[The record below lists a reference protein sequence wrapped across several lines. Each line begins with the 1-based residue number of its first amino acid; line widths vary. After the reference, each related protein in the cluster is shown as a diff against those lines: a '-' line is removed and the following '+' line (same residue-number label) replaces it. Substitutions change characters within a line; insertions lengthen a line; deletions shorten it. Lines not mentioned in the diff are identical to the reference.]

1 MKKMFVLFTFLFQ
14 ITFIAFFTKSEA
26 QNIKGFDT
34 RVGEIIQTE
43 IIPSLTGARDIGGC
57 IVTKTGRIVIAA
69 GASDIKQNH
78 PFKIAVTDDGGK
90 TVRPVFTMKPETPE
104 VTYHTVGLAYD
115 PESNLIVSLFGR
127 TNGLEI
133 FDWDKYKLV
142 PFSYEKSGDNEA
154 ILALSWDNGETW
166 HVDKRI
172 RLPKP
177 EFTSGMVGNGIIQD
191 GVFYF
196 SHVIATSNKAHT
208 ERRHAVYLAR
218 FEPVRKKDGSYTGK
232 LDLRYRTLSS
242 SDDKDIRYSSETV
255 YIKKRDGSGYLSFT
269 RSQPGPPYRREYDSD
284 HRPTGEFERVKTV
297 GFDPRDYDHGLNGPL
312 LIAFGVTRLADG
324 NLLYAS
330 RYYGTKHHRAGNIF
344 MTSTDEGKTWTFKDD
359 YIPWSLAPL
368 TFPNIGS
375 GGNPTMNYKPDGSLV
390 HITSQGWQLGKDG
403 TYRHPS
409 PGGFAMCTF
418 KGIDISL
425 DKPGIITVDV
435 STIAKLENVFIG
447 KISVIKSAG
456 VEMPDETTKR
466 YSYSADLTKVTF
478 PYKKTGDNAF
488 IQLEI
493 VLANKANGYRTV
505 FRPRIEI
512 K

>member
-1 MKKMFVLFTFLFQ
+1 MKNQLRLFIILFQ
-14 ITFIAFFTKSEA
+14 VICFTVLTKIAA
-26 QNIKGFDT
+26 QNSKYNT
-34 RVGEIIQTE
+34 RIGTIIQTE
-43 IIPSLTGARDIGGC
+43 IISSLTGARDIGGE

-78 PFKIAVTDDGGK
+78 PFKIAVTDDDGK
-90 TVRPVFTMKPETPE
+90 TVKEVFKMEPETPE

-115 PESNLIVSLFGR
+115 PESNIIVSLFGR
-127 TNGLEI
+127 TNGLKI
-133 FDWDKYKLV
+133 FDWKKYKLV

-177 EFTSGMVGNGIIQD
+177 ELTSGMVGNGIIQD

-196 SHVIATSNKAHT
+196 PHVISTSNKNHT
-208 ERRHAVYLAR
+208 ERRAAVYLAR
-218 FEPVRKKDGSYTGK
+218 YEPIRKKDGSYTGK

-242 SDDKDIRYSSETV
+242 SNNRDIRYSDETV
-255 YIKKRDGSGYLSFT
+255 YIEKLDGSGYISFT
-269 RSQPGPPYRREYDSD
+269 RSQPGPPYRREYNLD

-297 GFDPRDYDHGLNGPL
+297 GFDPRDYDHGFNGPL

-359 YIPWSLAPL
+359 YIPWTLTPL

-390 HITSQGWQLGKDG
+390 HMTSQGWQLGKDG
-403 TYRHPS
+403 TYKHPN
-409 PGGFAMCTF
+409 PGGYALCVF
-418 KGIDISL
+418 KGINISF
-425 DKPGIITVDV
+425 DKPGFITVDV
-435 STIAKLENVFIG
+435 STITKLEDVFIG
-447 KISVIKSAG
+447 KILVTQSTG
-456 VEMPDETTKR
+456 VKMPDETTKR
-466 YSYSADLTKVTF
+466 YSYSDDLTKVSF

-493 VLANKANGYRTV
+493 VLANKSNSYRPV